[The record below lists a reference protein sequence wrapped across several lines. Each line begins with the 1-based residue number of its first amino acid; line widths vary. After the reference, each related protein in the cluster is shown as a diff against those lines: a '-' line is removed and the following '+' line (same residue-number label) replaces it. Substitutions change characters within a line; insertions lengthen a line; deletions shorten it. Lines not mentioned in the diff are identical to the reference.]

1 MPEAWASEKV
11 LRSGGQRPYNNN
23 FTVEGI
29 DNNEKTTTGALL
41 YIPNDA
47 VSEFTLLQNQFS
59 AEFGHSSG
67 GQFNTS
73 IKSGTNAVH
82 ALLYDYYSNRNLNA
96 VDVAAANSGIFS
108 NPAV

>member
-1 MPEAWASEKV
+1 MPAAVGIGEGPSV
-11 LRSGGQRPYNNN
+11 GGQRPYNNN

-73 IKSGTNAVH
+73 IKSGTNAR
-82 ALLYDYYSNRNLNA
+82 STP
-96 VDVAAANSGIFS
+96 FS
-108 NPAV
+108 TTIIPTGT